1 MFRADKIMS
10 NLFRFGS
17 QLLLMCLAN
26 GENAVRKGNY
36 SILPDKFA
44 RLLYEFH
51 DFQFAGLDIPRLPPD

>member
-1 MFRADKIMS
+1 
-10 NLFRFGS
+10 
-17 QLLLMCLAN
+17 MCLAN

-51 DFQFAGLDIPRLPPD
+51 DFQFAGLDRQIEVTFMSMGRLKTI